1 MDYEKKF
8 SGRLSALRQRKDI
21 SARELSLS
29 LGMNAGY
36 INRIEQGKALPTMRI
51 FFLICQN
58 LEVTPM
64 EFFSFEINQP
74 AEIRRLNA
82 DLCHLNERQFA
93 DVTGIVAD
101 LSRLNRRHR

>member
-1 MDYEKKF
+1 MDYEMKF

-36 INRIEQGKALPTMRI
+36 INRIEQGKALPTMKI
-51 FFLICQN
+51 FFMICRN

-64 EFFSFEINQP
+64 EFFNFEISRP
-74 AEIRRLNA
+74 AEIRKLDA
-82 DLCHLNERQFA
+82 YLCHLNERQFA
-93 DVTGIVAD
+93 DVSGIVTD
-101 LSRLNRRHR
+101 LSRLNRGHR